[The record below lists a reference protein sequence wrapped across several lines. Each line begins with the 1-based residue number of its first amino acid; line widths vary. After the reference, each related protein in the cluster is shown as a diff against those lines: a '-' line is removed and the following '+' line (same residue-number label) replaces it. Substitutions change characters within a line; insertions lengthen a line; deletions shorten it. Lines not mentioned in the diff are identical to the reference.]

1 MGAWETGSPIFRMKG
16 SKEEMTEIKIGG
28 RTIPLSY
35 TTFEMIAIQEEIG
48 CTAYQLRDEVFG
60 IRQEDEDDP
69 ESIRFDIVTDGK
81 RMKKLGTLIRILGNA
96 GLEER
101 GEEPDLTDKWVL
113 RNIKPVM
120 ILPYSVAVMAELTA
134 GNEIEIG
141 DEEQQGPVDETL
153 EEQNA
158 KKPQRK

>member
-1 MGAWETGSPIFRMKG
+1 
-16 SKEEMTEIKIGG
+16 MTEIKIGG
-28 RTIPLSY
+28 RTIPLLY

-69 ESIRFDIVTDGK
+69 NSIVFDIVNDPKKT
-81 RMKKLGTLIRILGNA
+81 KKLGTLIRILGNA

-101 GEEPDLTDKWVL
+101 GKEPDLTDKWIL
-113 RNIKPVM
+113 RNMKPAL
-120 ILPYSVAVMAELTA
+120 ILPYCVTVMAEITA
-134 GNEIEIG
+134 GNTVENVEKK
-141 DEEQQGPVDETL
+141 EEQGSVDEVL

-158 KKPQRK
+158 KKQPGN